1 MTYDLLRGLHII
13 AVIAWI
19 AGMMMLPR
27 LFVYHFSAPPGSEW
41 DERLKKAEERLLRI
55 IINPAMVL
63 ALVFGSIL
71 IWQGLEQGRYPW
83 PFDLWLWAKLACV
96 LILFALHGIFS
107 ANRRKFARGE
117 RPKTE
122 RYWRF
127 MNEAP
132 FILVIVIVLLATLEP
147 R

>member
-1 MTYDLLRGLHII
+1 MSYDLLRGLHII
-13 AVIAWI
+13 AVMAWM

-27 LFVYHFSAPPGSEW
+27 LFVYHFSAEPGSEW
-41 DERLKKAEERLLRI
+41 DARLIKSEERLLRI

-63 ALVFGSIL
+63 ALLFGGIL
-71 IWQGLEQGRYPW
+71 IWQGLTLGRYPW
-83 PFDLWLWAKLACV
+83 PFEAWMWGKLACV
-96 LILFALHGIFS
+96 TGLFGLHGVFS
-107 ANRRKFARGE
+107 GARRQFARGE

-122 RYWRF
+122 RYWRI

-132 FILVIVIVLLATLEP
+132 FILAIIIVLLATVEP